1 MVQYYI
7 AISGSFSKTNRRRDG
22 EKCGGESACG
32 GSHAQAGRATRRNP
46 PPTLLYDCIDLK
58 RLTRAGAAPL
68 INRGSTIAD
77 LI

>member
-1 MVQYYI
+1 MGKSV
-7 AISGSFSKTNRRRDG
+7 
-22 EKCGGESACG
+22 EWESACG
-32 GSHAQAGRATRRNP
+32 GSQAQVGRATRRNP
-46 PPTLLYDCIDLK
+46 PPNLLYNYNDLK